1 MRSALDLRIRLR
13 VGGIAGIR
21 VLLVLIFPYQLERI
35 DFFDGTELIFLDLT
49 LNFVNFMPHLL
60 YPPLD
65 DHMSLALLV
74 VHFVQTLELPPK

>member
-1 MRSALDLRIRLR
+1 MRSAFDLKISLR
-13 VGGIAGIR
+13 VGGIAGTR
-21 VLLVLIFPYQLERI
+21 VLLVLIFPYQLEGI
-35 DFFDGTELIFLDLT
+35 HFFDRTELIFLDLT

-74 VHFVQTLELPPK
+74 VHLVQTFELPPE